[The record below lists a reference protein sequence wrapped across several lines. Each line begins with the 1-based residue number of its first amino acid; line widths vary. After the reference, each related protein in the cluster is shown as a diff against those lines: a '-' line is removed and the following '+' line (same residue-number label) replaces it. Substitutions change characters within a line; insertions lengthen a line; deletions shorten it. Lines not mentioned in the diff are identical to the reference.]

1 MGLIFVLFFSIV
13 VAVSV
18 DDSSKNNQKE
28 KITQV
33 SLSKTTDKKSSV
45 LEVPVKPEKPEPV
58 KEEVKP
64 EPVKEEVKPEPV
76 KEEVKPEPVKEE
88 VKPEPVKEEVK
99 SNESEIG
106 WFKIVLYIL
115 GPILII
121 IAGKNIYSRLRNNS
135 TSSSPTNY
143 FRKEFREEA
152 QPDTTEQKPAEEEAQ
167 PDTTEQKPAEEE
179 AQPDTTEQ
187 KPAEEDE
194 NSNK

>member
-45 LEVPVKPEKPEPV
+45 LEVPVKPE
-58 KEEVKP
+58 KP

-167 PDTTEQKPAEEE
+167 PDTTEQKPAEE
-179 AQPDTTEQ
+179 
-187 KPAEEDE
+187 DE